1 VVFRILPPAFRAKA
15 SPEGP
20 RGNRALPGTP
30 AWKVLD
36 LKDTPRNTI
45 GNLAKAVILGYDAGM
60 KTAISIPDDVFESAD
75 ELAEEMGVTRSHLY
89 ATAVAEYVAK
99 YRASDV
105 TATLNEVY
113 SEEPSGIGRAF
124 RTAQARSVGSSGW

>member
-1 VVFRILPPAFRAKA
+1 MPTR
-15 SPEGP
+15 
-20 RGNRALPGTP
+20 RG
-30 AWKVLD
+30 LD
-36 LKDTPRNTI
+36 LKDSLSIRI
-45 GNLAKAVILGYDAGM
+45 VNLAKSIILWYDNGM

-75 ELAEEMGVTRSHLY
+75 ELAEQMGVSRSHLY

-99 YRASDV
+99 HRASDV

-113 SEEPSGIGRAF
+113 AEEPSGVGRAL

>member
-1 VVFRILPPAFRAKA
+1 M
-15 SPEGP
+15 
-20 RGNRALPGTP
+20 NRALPGTP
-30 AWKVLD
+30 IKKVLD
-36 LKDTPRNTI
+36 LKDTFSI
-45 GNLAKAVILGYDAGM
+45 WISNLAKKVILWYGRGM

-75 ELAEEMGVTRSHLY
+75 ELAEQMGVTRSHLY

-113 SEEPSGIGRAF
+113 AEEPSGIGRAL

>member
-1 VVFRILPPAFRAKA
+1 MRRSFQRLGLSPGGNGGLGEASVRFRSPTLPK
-15 SPEGP
+15 
-20 RGNRALPGTP
+20 
-30 AWKVLD
+30 K
-36 LKDTPRNTI
+36 
-45 GNLAKAVILGYDAGM
+45 VILWYDDGM

-75 ELAEEMGVTRSHLY
+75 QLAQQMGVTRSHLY

-99 YRASDV
+99 HRASDV

-113 SEEPSGIGRAF
+113 SDEPSGIGRAF

>member
-1 VVFRILPPAFRAKA
+1 MRVGAVQ
-15 SPEGP
+15 GP
-20 RGNRALPGTP
+20 CGNRALPGTP
-30 AWKVLD
+30 TRRVLD
-36 LKDTPRNTI
+36 LKDSLSIRI
-45 GNLAKAVILGYDAGM
+45 GNLSKNIILWYNNGM

-75 ELAEEMGVTRSHLY
+75 ELAEQMGVSRSHLY

-113 SEEPSGIGRAF
+113 AEEPSGVGRAL